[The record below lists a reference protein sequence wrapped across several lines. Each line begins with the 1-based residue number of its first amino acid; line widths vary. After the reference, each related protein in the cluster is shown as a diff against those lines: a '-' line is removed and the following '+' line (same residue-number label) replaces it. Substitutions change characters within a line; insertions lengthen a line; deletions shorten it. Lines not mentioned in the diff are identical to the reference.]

1 MASANEKQEETIDFF
16 YENQKATIAFLGQ
29 K

>member
-1 MASANEKQEETIDFF
+1 MASANEKQEEAIEFF
-16 YENQKATIAFLGQ
+16 YDNQKATIAFLGQ